1 MKKKPSANLIVGPNE
16 CGASHTLIARI
27 EYYNIPLIS
36 NHPALCG
43 DLLCNKHVM
52 FNILLSITTGHSI
65 LMLTIATSY
74 YRHAVRCIRNFYF
87 KSSTIIYYIILRF
100 LRLLYSYIFYIP
112 LQIIPIIIIIILLL
126 YVAYSMWPRKTSS
139 CIYNI
144 RVLQQYLHEH
154 DVCGYFTMTTTQ
166 SYMMRS
172 AISLNIQLSII
183 SYMETKTK
191 LYYYLLFILCYDTY
205 SYPIMARVCMLHVLC
220 AIIIMYTILS

>member
-1 MKKKPSANLIVGPNE
+1 MCIVSSHSIVTSADYNIIIWVYCTIFRCPIMKKKPSANLIVGPNE

-112 LQIIPIIIIIILLL
+112 L
-126 YVAYSMWPRKTSS
+126 
-139 CIYNI
+139 
-144 RVLQQYLHEH
+144 
-154 DVCGYFTMTTTQ
+154 
-166 SYMMRS
+166 
-172 AISLNIQLSII
+172 
-183 SYMETKTK
+183 
-191 LYYYLLFILCYDTY
+191 
-205 SYPIMARVCMLHVLC
+205 
-220 AIIIMYTILS
+220 